1 MLVKIKH
8 AGVHEPEL
16 VTGNGSQ
23 VKILVYCTLDKVKNY
38 VIYEIL
44 LVLKWFELKI

>member
-1 MLVKIKH
+1 MLVKIKY

-23 VKILVYCTLDKVKNY
+23 VYSKVKILEFYPEKVKIC
-38 VIYEIL
+38 VFFGKFTGFIM
-44 LVLKWFELKI
+44 F